1 MKARWWLLLAAA
13 LVLLPSAAHAQKK
26 KPKGT
31 AATPAAAPAAAP
43 AAPAAGG
50 EIELD
55 APATPP
61 PDANGAQPAAPGAAA
76 APDATGGAAPSAG
89 AEATTGAGGAPAGGI
104 CEIDPSACPKPE
116 DIARAAKRPVKAEVY
131 AVEQIYALRRFR
143 LELNPYWGFTL
154 NDQFV
159 SHDGPGADIKF
170 YVTNVLAIGVNGNL
184 YQGLNGDS
192 DFNFENRRAAH
203 ISVPLNEYQWGA
215 NLNFTYVPVYGKFAG
230 FNEFIFSYDLYVVG
244 GLGAISTR
252 PISVID
258 PDNRTFQFQPKLDV
272 DLGIGLRIFLNRWF
286 GVTLE
291 IRDYIY
297 SEQLEN
303 TCIAGQSVPNPA
315 PEGCVTTHFKD
326 PGASASTSST
336 WLGESTLTNN
346 VQAQIGITIF
356 LPFSWEYRL
365 PK

>member
-1 MKARWWLLLAAA
+1 MKARWWHAVVVAAA
-13 LVLLPSAAHAQKK
+13 VAVTLLPSTAHAQKK
-26 KPKGT
+26 KKGT
-31 AATPAAAPAAAP
+31 KEAPVAAPAPAP

-61 PDANGAQPAAPGAAA
+61 PDATGATPAASPDATGAAA
-76 APDATGGAAPSAG
+76 AGG
-89 AEATTGAGGAPAGGI
+89 ATTGAGGAPSGGI

-116 DIARAAKRPVKAEVY
+116 DIAKAAGRPVKAEVY
-131 AVEQIYALRRFR
+131 AVEQIYALRRHR

-159 SHDGPGADIKF
+159 SHDGPGVDLKY
-170 YVTNVLAIGVNGNL
+170 YVTNVLAVGVNGNL
-184 YQGLNGDS
+184 YAGLNGDS

-230 FNEFIFSYDLYVVG
+230 FNQFIFSYDLYVIG
-244 GLGAISTR
+244 GVGAISTR

-258 PDNRTFQFQPKLDV
+258 PDNRTFQFQPNLDF

-291 IRDYIY
+291 VRDYIY
-297 SEQLEN
+297 QEKLEN
-303 TCIAGQSVPNPA
+303 TCIVGQPAPSNPI
-315 PEGCVTTHFKD
+315 PEGCNLGQ
-326 PGASASTSST
+326 PGDTAATQAD
-336 WLGESTLTNN
+336 WYGESKLTNN
-346 VQAQIGITIF
+346 VQAQVGLTIF

-365 PK
+365 AK